1 VIHSELLECNDMSDF
16 KNYKYLIVRESN
28 FKLEIILNRP
38 DKKNAINS
46 EMLEELM
53 SCTDYANENDSVRA
67 VVYKSTG
74 DVFCAGL
81 DLYDFKENNM
91 TNALSDVFN
100 LLHKPKL
107 AVLEGDAYGGGV
119 LLILCCNYVISKS
132 DVKLCL
138 PEVDRGLFPFQVMDA
153 LIKVMPA
160 KKALD
165 WCIRGLSVDAKDC
178 LKMNVID
185 EINNNIEESV
195 SDWISTIT
203 SKSPNAIAS
212 GLKSFENIYVNK
224 KIIGKLN
231 NELQKLKESDDFI
244 EGIESLREKR
254 EPRWKKL

>member
-1 VIHSELLECNDMSDF
+1 MIDF
-16 KNYKYLIVRESN
+16 KNYKYLIVSENN
-28 FKLEIILNRP
+28 FILEIILNRP

-46 EMLEELM
+46 KMLKELM
-53 SCTDYANENDSVRA
+53 SCTDYANGNDSVRA

-107 AVLEGDAYGGGV
+107 AVLEGSAYGGGV

-132 DVKLCL
+132 NVKLCL

-165 WCIRGLSVDAKDC
+165 WCLRGLSVGAKDC

-185 EINNNIEESV
+185 EINDNNLEESV
-195 SDWISTIT
+195 NDWISTII
-203 SKSPNAIAS
+203 SKSPNAIS
-212 GLKSFENIYVNK
+212 NGLKSFENIYVNR

-231 NELQKLKESDDFI
+231 DELQKLKESDDFI

-254 EPRWKKL
+254 KPRWKKL

>member
-1 VIHSELLECNDMSDF
+1 MSDF

-107 AVLEGDAYGGGV
+107 AVLE
-119 LLILCCNYVISKS
+119 
-132 DVKLCL
+132 
-138 PEVDRGLFPFQVMDA
+138 
-153 LIKVMPA
+153 
-160 KKALD
+160 
-165 WCIRGLSVDAKDC
+165 
-178 LKMNVID
+178 
-185 EINNNIEESV
+185 
-195 SDWISTIT
+195 
-203 SKSPNAIAS
+203 
-212 GLKSFENIYVNK
+212 
-224 KIIGKLN
+224 
-231 NELQKLKESDDFI
+231 
-244 EGIESLREKR
+244 
-254 EPRWKKL
+254 

>member
-1 VIHSELLECNDMSDF
+1 MSDF

-165 WCIRGLSVDAKDC
+165 WCIGGLSVYANYF
-178 LKMNVID
+178 LEINFFD
-185 EINNNIEESV
+185 EINNNI
-195 SDWISTIT
+195 
-203 SKSPNAIAS
+203 
-212 GLKSFENIYVNK
+212 
-224 KIIGKLN
+224 
-231 NELQKLKESDDFI
+231 
-244 EGIESLREKR
+244 
-254 EPRWKKL
+254 